1 MSLGLEQLPR
11 ETAKAYAA
19 FRVYLG
25 MGPTRSIRR
34 VAEQLGRKPRGLEAW
49 SQKYHWPE
57 RALAYSHHLAELE
70 RQTIEACVVDKAVI
84 WHAMEEPQRRKE
96 WEQGERCIKAAERM
110 LERLQA
116 DPKRVGSYHEAARL
130 MELGLKLCRMA
141 VGMPTEVRATNTQVT
156 GKLDV
161 NWQVALEK
169 IYGPAPAGQ
178 VVEVVEVQAETKQIG
193 DTANEKQTG

>member
-1 MSLGLEQLPR
+1 MPLSLEQLPR

-57 RALAYSHHLAELE
+57 RALAYSQHLAELE
-70 RQTIEACVVDKAVI
+70 RQTIEARVIEKAVI
-84 WHAMEEPQRRKE
+84 WHAMEEPQRRQE
-96 WEQGERCIKAAERM
+96 WDKGARLIAAADRM
-110 LERLQA
+110 LARLEA

-130 MELGLKLCRMA
+130 MGMGLKLCRMA
-141 VGMPTEVRATNTQVT
+141 VGLPTEVRATNTQVT

-169 IYGPAPAGQ
+169 IYGPAPTSQ
-178 VVEVVEVQAETKQIG
+178 VVEVETVTKQIG
-193 DTANEKQTG
+193 DTTHEKQTG